1 MAIGNYRLASEV
13 ARPTHSGTAKAST
26 GPARAPDVARMQ
38 AVAHNNLVQDQLDWY
53 QGLINI
59 GRSMQMKSAKMDRE
73 EERRREAERRRQMA
87 EEASDEDSR
96 DYAVDARW

>member
-38 AVAHNNLVQDQLDWY
+38 AAALGNLVQDQLDWY
-53 QGLINI
+53 QGPINI
-59 GRSMQMKSAKMDRE
+59 GRAMQMKSAKLDKE
-73 EERRREAERRRQMA
+73 AADQKSNEDEAEL
-87 EEASDEDSR
+87 S
-96 DYAVDARW
+96 

>member
-38 AVAHNNLVQDQLDWY
+38 SAALGNLVQDQLDWY

-73 EERRREAERRRQMA
+73 EERRREAEENGQVQRFR
-87 EEASDEDSR
+87 EDTV
-96 DYAVDARW
+96 Y

>member
-38 AVAHNNLVQDQLDWY
+38 AAAHNNLVQDQLDWY
-53 QGLINI
+53 QGLINV
-59 GRSMQMKSAKMDRE
+59 GRAMQMKAAKMDKDAADRKSNE
-73 EERRREAERRRQMA
+73 DEAEL
-87 EEASDEDSR
+87 S
-96 DYAVDARW
+96 